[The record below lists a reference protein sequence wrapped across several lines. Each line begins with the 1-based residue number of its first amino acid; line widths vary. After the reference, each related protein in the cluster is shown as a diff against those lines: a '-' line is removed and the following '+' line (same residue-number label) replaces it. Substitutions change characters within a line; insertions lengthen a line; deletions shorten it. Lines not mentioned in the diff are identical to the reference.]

1 MALPTLLSLYVALR
15 QAVFEHPEDMA
26 GSSPAVLGVMFC
38 PLPFA
43 EDDIENATLEAQA
56 QLRRQVLSKKDK
68 TTPVAKGRDAAQLR
82 LQQQEHGWLARAAKT
97 QGLLLRQG

>member
-56 QLRRQVLSKKDK
+56 QLAGKYSRRKIGQ
-68 TTPVAKGRDAAQLR
+68 P
-82 LQQQEHGWLARAAKT
+82 
-97 QGLLLRQG
+97 LLPKVEMLHS

>member
-1 MALPTLLSLYVALR
+1 MALPTLLSLYVTLR
-15 QAVFEHPEDMA
+15 DAVLEHPEDLA

-43 EDDIENATLEAQA
+43 EDDIEYATLEAQA
-56 QLRRQVLSKKDK
+56 QLHSQNCSNRSMAGW
-68 TTPVAKGRDAAQLR
+68 PE
-82 LQQQEHGWLARAAKT
+82 QQWA